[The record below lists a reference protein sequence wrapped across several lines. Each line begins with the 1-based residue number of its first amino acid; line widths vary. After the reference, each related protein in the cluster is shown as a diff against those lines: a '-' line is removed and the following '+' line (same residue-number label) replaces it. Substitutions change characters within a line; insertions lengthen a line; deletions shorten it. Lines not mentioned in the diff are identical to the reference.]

1 VTTHLPRQ
9 TLVLVVDDEEAGR
22 FVKTQILRRAGFE
35 VVEACTGRE
44 AQDLVLARAPDL
56 ILLDINLP
64 DMSGFQLAS
73 ILKTLSVPPAP
84 QVLQVS
90 STSITNADRVRS
102 LSSGADAYLAEP
114 VDSDVLLATVNALL
128 RVRRIEM
135 ELAAALER
143 ERAAR
148 EEAERANRSKDEF
161 LAGLSHELRTPLN
174 AIMGWIWQLRHS
186 TLGEQGRARALAS
199 LERNTQLQVQLVND
213 LLDVSRLSRGKMQL
227 VLRAVD
233 METVVDAAI
242 DSVRNAAQMKR
253 LDLNVQTGSLLV
265 CGDAV
270 RLQQVVANL
279 LTNAVHF
286 TAPGGQ
292 VDVIVTRGTDDML
305 MLQVRD
311 TGSGIAPDFLP
322 FVFEKFRQ
330 ADSGIARQ
338 HGGLGV
344 GLAIVKDVVELH
356 GGTVSVESGGL
367 GHGACFSIALPLAD
381 EAVQSLQRRA
391 GDQPILNGVRILL
404 LHDDAAARAQIAS
417 ILEACG
423 AEVDAQSL
431 SQLERETI
439 PDDGFDIVVGASTT
453 STLPQVVMTPALTAP
468 GRLIAAVAAA
478 LLP

>member
-1 VTTHLPRQ
+1 MTTTARQ
-9 TLVLVVDDEEAGR
+9 TLVLIVDDEEAGR

-35 VVEACTGRE
+35 VIEAGTGRE
-44 AQDLVLARAPDL
+44 AQDLTLARGPDL
-56 ILLDINLP
+56 ILLDVNLP
-64 DMSGFQLAS
+64 DISGFQLSS
-73 ILKTLSVPPAP
+73 ILKTLATPPAP

-102 LSSGADAYLAEP
+102 LSSGADAYLADP

-186 TLGEQGRARALAS
+186 TLGEQGRERALAS

-227 VLRAVD
+227 VLRCVDVETIVEAAV
-233 METVVDAAI
+233 
-242 DSVRNAAQMKR
+242 DSVRLAAQEKR
-253 LDLNVQTGSLLV
+253 LHHNVKTAPLV
-265 CGDAV
+265 VCADAV
-270 RLQQVVANL
+270 RLQQVVTNL

-286 TAPGGQ
+286 TPADGTI
-292 VDVIVTRGTDDML
+292 DVIVARGAGDTL

-311 TGSGIAPDFLP
+311 TGSGIPSDFLP

-344 GLAIVKDVVELH
+344 GLSIVKDIVELH
-356 GGTVSVESGGL
+356 GGTVAVESDGIGS
-367 GHGACFSIALPLAD
+367 GACFSVVLPLAD
-381 EAVQSLQRRA
+381 GALQSLQHRA
-391 GDQPILNGVRILL
+391 GDCPILDGVRVLL
-404 LHDDAAARAQIAS
+404 LHDDAAERTQLAS
-417 ILEACG
+417 ILEACS
-423 AEVDAQSL
+423 ADVEAQSL
-431 SQLERETI
+431 SLLESETI
-439 PDDGFDIVVGASTT
+439 PDDGFDIIVGASTT
-453 STLPQVVMTPALTAP
+453 TRLPQVVTTPAIASP

-478 LLP
+478 LAG